1 MRRVVFGGT
10 FDPPHVAHLVAA
22 ETAYRQLGADRVT
35 FIPAGDPWQKSDRQV
50 TAASERFEM
59 TRLAVA
65 GVDYF
70 EADGREVDRNGPT
83 YTFDTVMSF
92 PGTDELVLVMGADS
106 AAGLRTWH
114 RWEEIVARATVA
126 VVPRAGTGR
135 SSVDQVVAAAVWLD
149 MPELA
154 LSSTEIRRR
163 IATGASARF
172 LLPVPVWR
180 HVVDHGLYIEH
191 ED

>member
-126 VVPRAGTGR
+126 VVPRAGRATATR
-135 SSVDQVVAAAVWLD
+135 H
-149 MPELA
+149 P
-154 LSSTEIRRR
+154 EIR
-163 IATGASARF
+163 IGHS
-172 LLPVPVWR
+172 P
-180 HVVDHGLYIEH
+180 D
-191 ED
+191 